1 MPEPEFDLSWLD
13 RLGEEEAEPAAPD
26 LPEEQPVPGSEA
38 PTVLIP
44 PLPREDGSRR
54 LADEPTA
61 VLPPVYRG
69 TPQQRPEPP
78 RRPEPPQ
85 RPERPPQPQRT
96 EKEAGKP
103 GKAKMGTGLLLG
115 IIAGCMV
122 LALVIGVFIY
132 GLTLKGGKT
141 IYPNVYVAGI
151 NVGGMEREEA
161 IAAVDGA
168 VKASYA
174 SATLKVQ
181 LPDRTLS
188 FSPEQTNVAL
198 DADEAIGEA
207 LAYGRSGN
215 PFSAVTS
222 YFSCRSR
229 EHYIDLQT
237 ILDLDTD
244 YIHAMIDQV
253 AAEVESDPAPTKVR
267 YDQAA
272 QALIVDVGYPDRDLD
287 ADGLYEVVY
296 NAFMNSDFTPL
307 SWDYDEVPCEPVDLE
322 AYYEKHCTEAQDA
335 VYDELTH
342 TIQASEVGFGF
353 DLEEVQK
360 TLATAAA
367 GSQVVIR
374 LEEQEPEVDE
384 KALEKEM
391 FGTTL
396 FTASSEYVNNP
407 GRTENLRLACE
418 AIDGTILNPGEVF
431 SFNGIVGERTA
442 DKGYQAATVYNGGQ
456 SVQEL
461 GGGVCQVASTI
472 YYATLHL
479 DLEQVHREPHQY
491 AVTYVPYGMDA
502 TVYWGS
508 IDYQFKNTLSHP
520 LKIEANIDNGHVN
533 ITLLG
538 VRENDNTVEMSYTI
552 LESYPW
558 QEVEELDETKPVGYR
573 EVEVTPYTGYKVV
586 TYKTI
591 KDADGNEISRNQEA
605 VSVYS
610 KRDQKVI
617 VGPAEE
623 PFEPNPWPDDEE
635 DPWDPWPED
644 PDPDDP
650 DPENPWP

>member
-1 MPEPEFDLSWLD
+1 M
-13 RLGEEEAEPAAPD
+13 
-26 LPEEQPVPGSEA
+26 
-38 PTVLIP
+38 LIP
-44 PLPREDGSRR
+44 PVSREESAQQHR
-54 LADEPTA
+54 DEPTA
-61 VLPPVYRG
+61 VLPPVSQ
-69 TPQQRPEPP
+69 PAPPKHPAPPKSSEPS
-78 RRPEPPQ
+78 RRPAPPKREPH
-85 RPERPPQPQRT
+85 
-96 EKEAGKP
+96 KAGSRIS
-103 GKAKMGTGLLLG
+103 TGVLLG
-115 IIAGCMV
+115 IIAGCLV
-122 LALVIGVFIY
+122 LALVTGVFIY
-132 GLTLKGGKT
+132 GLVLKGGKT

-151 NVGGMEREEA
+151 NVGGMERAEA
-161 IAAVDGA
+161 IAAVDDA
-168 VKASYA
+168 VAASYA

-198 DADEAIGEA
+198 DADEAIDEA

-215 PFSAVTS
+215 PFAAVTS

-244 YIHAMIDQV
+244 YIRAMIDQV
-253 AAEVESDPAPTKVR
+253 AAEVETDPAPSTVR

-272 QALIVDVGYPDRDLD
+272 QTLIVDVGYPDRDLN

-307 SWDYDEVPCEPVDLE
+307 SWEYDEIPCEPADLE
-322 AYYEKHCTEAQDA
+322 TYYEKYCTEAQDA

-342 TIQASEVGFGF
+342 AIQPSEPGFGF
-353 DLEEVQK
+353 DLEDAYQK
-360 TLATAAA
+360 LATAAA
-367 GSQVVIR
+367 GSQVIIP
-374 LEEQEPEVDE
+374 LEELEPEVDE
-384 KALEKEM
+384 ETLEKEM

-396 FTASSEYVNNP
+396 FAASSEYVNNP
-407 GRTENLRLACE
+407 SRTENLRLACE

-431 SFNGIVGERTA
+431 SFNGVVGERTA
-442 DKGYQAATVYNGGQ
+442 EKGYQAATVYNGGQ

-520 LKIEANIDNGHVN
+520 LKIEANTDNGHVN

-538 VRENDNTVEMSYTI
+538 IRENDNTVEMTYTI
-552 LESYPW
+552 LETYPW

-573 EVEVTPYTGYKVV
+573 EVEITPYTGYKVV

-617 VGPAEE
+617 VGPEE
-623 PFEPNPWPDDEE
+623 DPFEPDPWPDDNEDPW

-644 PDPDDP
+644 PDSEDP
-650 DPENPWP
+650 DLENPWP

>member
-1 MPEPEFDLSWLD
+1 M
-13 RLGEEEAEPAAPD
+13 
-26 LPEEQPVPGSEA
+26 
-38 PTVLIP
+38 LIP
-44 PLPREDGSRR
+44 PVSREESAQQRR
-54 LADEPTA
+54 DEPTE
-61 VLPPVYRG
+61 VRPPVSQ
-69 TPQQRPEPP
+69 PAPP
-78 RRPEPPQ
+78 KSSESSRRPAPPK
-85 RPERPPQPQRT
+85 RDPH
-96 EKEAGKP
+96 KAGSRIS
-103 GKAKMGTGLLLG
+103 TGVLLG
-115 IIAGCMV
+115 IIAGCLV
-122 LALVIGVFIY
+122 LALVTGVFIY
-132 GLTLKGGKT
+132 GLVLKGGKT

-151 NVGGMEREEA
+151 NVGGMERAEA
-161 IAAVDGA
+161 IAAVDDA
-168 VKASYA
+168 VAASYA

-198 DADEAIGEA
+198 DADEAIDEA

-215 PFSAVTS
+215 PFAAVTS

-244 YIHAMIDQV
+244 YIRAMIDQV
-253 AAEVESDPAPTKVR
+253 AAEVETDPAPTTVR

-272 QALIVDVGYPDRDLD
+272 QTLIVDVGYPDRDLN

-307 SWDYDEVPCEPVDLE
+307 SWEYDEIPCEPADLE
-322 AYYEKHCTEAQDA
+322 TYYEKYCTEAQDA

-342 TIQASEVGFGF
+342 AIQPSEPGFGF
-353 DLEEVQK
+353 DLEDAYQK
-360 TLATAAA
+360 LATAAA
-367 GSQVVIR
+367 GSQVIIP
-374 LEEQEPEVDE
+374 LEELEPEVDE
-384 KALEKEM
+384 ETLEKEM
-391 FGTTL
+391 FGTAL
-396 FTASSEYVNNP
+396 FAASSEYVNNP
-407 GRTENLRLACE
+407 SRTENLRLACE

-431 SFNGIVGERTA
+431 SFNGVVGERTA
-442 DKGYQAATVYNGGQ
+442 EKGYQAATVYNGGQ

-520 LKIEANIDNGHVN
+520 LKIEANTDNGHVN

-538 VRENDNTVEMSYTI
+538 IRENDNTVEMTYTI
-552 LESYPW
+552 LETYPW

-573 EVEVTPYTGYKVV
+573 EVEITPYTGYKVV

-617 VGPAEE
+617 VGPEE
-623 PFEPNPWPDDEE
+623 DPFEPDPWPDDNEDPW

-644 PDPDDP
+644 PDSEDP
-650 DPENPWP
+650 DLENPWP

>member
-1 MPEPEFDLSWLD
+1 M
-13 RLGEEEAEPAAPD
+13 
-26 LPEEQPVPGSEA
+26 
-38 PTVLIP
+38 LIP
-44 PLPREDGSRR
+44 PVSREESAQQHR
-54 LADEPTA
+54 DEPTA
-61 VLPPVYRG
+61 VLPPVSQ
-69 TPQQRPEPP
+69 PAPPKHPAPPKSSEPS
-78 RRPEPPQ
+78 RRPALPKREPH
-85 RPERPPQPQRT
+85 
-96 EKEAGKP
+96 KAGSRIS
-103 GKAKMGTGLLLG
+103 TGVLLG
-115 IIAGCMV
+115 IIAGCLV
-122 LALVIGVFIY
+122 LALVTGVFIY
-132 GLTLKGGKT
+132 GLVLKGGKT

-151 NVGGMEREEA
+151 NVGGMERAEA
-161 IAAVDGA
+161 IAAVDDA
-168 VKASYA
+168 VAASYA

-198 DADEAIGEA
+198 DADEAIDEA

-215 PFSAVTS
+215 PFAAVTS

-244 YIHAMIDQV
+244 YIRAMIDQV
-253 AAEVESDPAPTKVR
+253 AAEVETDPAPSTVR

-272 QALIVDVGYPDRDLD
+272 QTLIVDVGYPDRDLN

-307 SWDYDEVPCEPVDLE
+307 SWEYDEIPCEPADLE
-322 AYYEKHCTEAQDA
+322 TYYEKYCTEAQDA

-342 TIQASEVGFGF
+342 AIQPSEPGFGF
-353 DLEEVQK
+353 DLEDAYQK
-360 TLATAAA
+360 LATAAA
-367 GSQVVIR
+367 GSQVIIP
-374 LEEQEPEVDE
+374 LEELEPEVDE
-384 KALEKEM
+384 ETLEKEM
-391 FGTTL
+391 FGTAL
-396 FTASSEYVNNP
+396 FAASSEYVNNP
-407 GRTENLRLACE
+407 SRTENLRLACE

-431 SFNGIVGERTA
+431 SFNGVVGERTA
-442 DKGYQAATVYNGGQ
+442 EKGYQAATVYNGGQ

-520 LKIEANIDNGHVN
+520 LKIEANTDNGHVN

-538 VRENDNTVEMSYTI
+538 IRENDNTVEMTYTI
-552 LESYPW
+552 LETYPW

-573 EVEVTPYTGYKVV
+573 EVEITPYTGYKVV

-617 VGPAEE
+617 VGPEE
-623 PFEPNPWPDDEE
+623 DPFEPDPWPDDNEDPW

-644 PDPDDP
+644 PDSEDP
-650 DPENPWP
+650 DLENPWP

>member
-1 MPEPEFDLSWLD
+1 M
-13 RLGEEEAEPAAPD
+13 
-26 LPEEQPVPGSEA
+26 
-38 PTVLIP
+38 LIP
-44 PLPREDGSRR
+44 PVSREESAQQRR
-54 LADEPTA
+54 DEPTA
-61 VLPPVYRG
+61 VLPPVSQPAPPKHPA
-69 TPQQRPEPP
+69 PQKSSEPS
-78 RRPEPPQ
+78 RRPAPPKREPH
-85 RPERPPQPQRT
+85 
-96 EKEAGKP
+96 KAGSRIS
-103 GKAKMGTGLLLG
+103 TGVLLG
-115 IIAGCMV
+115 IIAGCLV
-122 LALVIGVFIY
+122 LALVTGVFIY
-132 GLTLKGGKT
+132 GLVLKGGKT

-151 NVGGMEREEA
+151 NVGGMERAEA
-161 IAAVDGA
+161 IAAVDDA
-168 VKASYA
+168 VAASYA

-198 DADEAIGEA
+198 DADEAIDEA

-215 PFSAVTS
+215 PFAAVTS

-244 YIHAMIDQV
+244 YIRAMIDQV
-253 AAEVESDPAPTKVR
+253 AAEVETDPAPTTVR

-272 QALIVDVGYPDRDLD
+272 QTLIVDVGYPDRDLN

-307 SWDYDEVPCEPVDLE
+307 SWEYDEIPCEPADLE
-322 AYYEKHCTEAQDA
+322 TYYEKYCTEAQDA

-342 TIQASEVGFGF
+342 AIQPSEPGFGF
-353 DLEEVQK
+353 DLEDAYQK
-360 TLATAAA
+360 LATAAA
-367 GSQVVIR
+367 GSQVIIP
-374 LEEQEPEVDE
+374 LEELEPEVDE
-384 KALEKEM
+384 ETLEKEM

-396 FTASSEYVNNP
+396 FAASSEYVNNP
-407 GRTENLRLACE
+407 SRTENLRLACE

-431 SFNGIVGERTA
+431 SFNGVVGERTA
-442 DKGYQAATVYNGGQ
+442 EKGYQAATVYNGGQ

-520 LKIEANIDNGHVN
+520 LKIEANTDNGHVN

-538 VRENDNTVEMSYTI
+538 IRENDNTVEMTYTI
-552 LESYPW
+552 LETYPW

-573 EVEVTPYTGYKVV
+573 EVEITPYTGYKVV

-617 VGPAEE
+617 VGPEE
-623 PFEPNPWPDDEE
+623 DPFEPDPWPDDNEDPW

-644 PDPDDP
+644 PDPEDP
-650 DPENPWP
+650 DLENPWP

>member
-1 MPEPEFDLSWLD
+1 M
-13 RLGEEEAEPAAPD
+13 
-26 LPEEQPVPGSEA
+26 
-38 PTVLIP
+38 LIP
-44 PLPREDGSRR
+44 PVSREESAQQRR
-54 LADEPTA
+54 DEPTA
-61 VLPPVYRG
+61 VLPPVSQPAPPKHPA
-69 TPQQRPEPP
+69 PQKSSEPS
-78 RRPEPPQ
+78 RRPAPPKREPH
-85 RPERPPQPQRT
+85 
-96 EKEAGKP
+96 KAGSRIS
-103 GKAKMGTGLLLG
+103 TGVLLG
-115 IIAGCMV
+115 IIAGCLV
-122 LALVIGVFIY
+122 LALVTGVFIY
-132 GLTLKGGKT
+132 GLVLKGGKT

-151 NVGGMEREEA
+151 NVGGMERAEA
-161 IAAVDGA
+161 IAAVDDA
-168 VKASYA
+168 VAASYA

-198 DADEAIGEA
+198 DADEAIDEA

-215 PFSAVTS
+215 PFAAVTS

-244 YIHAMIDQV
+244 YIRAMIDQV
-253 AAEVESDPAPTKVR
+253 AAEVETDPAPSTVR

-272 QALIVDVGYPDRDLD
+272 QTLIVDVGYPDRDLN

-307 SWDYDEVPCEPVDLE
+307 SWEYDEIPCEPADLE
-322 AYYEKHCTEAQDA
+322 TYYEKYCTEAQDA

-342 TIQASEVGFGF
+342 AIQPSEPGFGF
-353 DLEEVQK
+353 DLEDAYQK
-360 TLATAAA
+360 LATAAA
-367 GSQVVIR
+367 GSQVIIP
-374 LEEQEPEVDE
+374 LEELEPEVDE
-384 KALEKEM
+384 ETLEKEM
-391 FGTTL
+391 FGTAL
-396 FTASSEYVNNP
+396 FAASSEYVNNP
-407 GRTENLRLACE
+407 SRTENLRLACE

-431 SFNGIVGERTA
+431 SFNGVVGERTA
-442 DKGYQAATVYNGGQ
+442 EKGYQAATVYNGGQ

-520 LKIEANIDNGHVN
+520 LKIEANTDNGHVN

-538 VRENDNTVEMSYTI
+538 IRENDNTVEMTYTI
-552 LESYPW
+552 LETYPW

-573 EVEVTPYTGYKVV
+573 EVEITPYTGYKVV

-617 VGPAEE
+617 VGPEE
-623 PFEPNPWPDDEE
+623 DPFEPDPWPDDNEDPW

-644 PDPDDP
+644 PDSEDP
-650 DPENPWP
+650 DLENPWP

>member
-1 MPEPEFDLSWLD
+1 M
-13 RLGEEEAEPAAPD
+13 
-26 LPEEQPVPGSEA
+26 
-38 PTVLIP
+38 LIP
-44 PLPREDGSRR
+44 PVSREESAQQRR
-54 LADEPTA
+54 DEPTA
-61 VLPPVYRG
+61 VLPPVSQPAPPKHPA
-69 TPQQRPEPP
+69 PQKGSEPS
-78 RRPEPPQ
+78 RRPAPPK
-85 RPERPPQPQRT
+85 RDPH
-96 EKEAGKP
+96 KAGSRIS
-103 GKAKMGTGLLLG
+103 TGVLLG
-115 IIAGCMV
+115 IIAGCLV
-122 LALVIGVFIY
+122 LALVTGVFIY
-132 GLTLKGGKT
+132 GLVLKGGKT

-151 NVGGMEREEA
+151 NVGGMERAEA
-161 IAAVDGA
+161 IAAVDDA
-168 VKASYA
+168 VAASYA

-198 DADEAIGEA
+198 DADEAIDEA

-215 PFSAVTS
+215 PFAAVTS

-244 YIHAMIDQV
+244 YIRAMIDQV
-253 AAEVESDPAPTKVR
+253 AAEVETDPAPTTVR

-272 QALIVDVGYPDRDLD
+272 QTLIVDVGYPDRDLN

-307 SWDYDEVPCEPVDLE
+307 SWEYDEIPCEPADLE
-322 AYYEKHCTEAQDA
+322 TYYEKYCTEAQDA

-342 TIQASEVGFGF
+342 AIQPSEPGFGF
-353 DLEEVQK
+353 DLEDAYQK
-360 TLATAAA
+360 LATAAA
-367 GSQVVIR
+367 GSQVIIP
-374 LEEQEPEVDE
+374 LEELEPEVDE
-384 KALEKEM
+384 ETLEKEM
-391 FGTTL
+391 FGTAL
-396 FTASSEYVNNP
+396 FAASSEYVNNP
-407 GRTENLRLACE
+407 SRTENLRLACE

-431 SFNGIVGERTA
+431 SFNGVVGERTA
-442 DKGYQAATVYNGGQ
+442 EKGYQAATVYNGGQ

-508 IDYQFKNTLSHP
+508 IDYQFKNTMSHP
-520 LKIEANIDNGHVN
+520 LKIEANTDNGHVN

-538 VRENDNTVEMSYTI
+538 IRENDNTVEMTYTI
-552 LESYPW
+552 LETYPW
-558 QEVEELDETKPVGYR
+558 QEVEELDETMPVGYR
-573 EVEVTPYTGYKVV
+573 EVEITPYTGYKVV

-617 VGPAEE
+617 VGPEE
-623 PFEPNPWPDDEE
+623 DPFEPDPWPDDNEDPW

-644 PDPDDP
+644 PDPEDP
-650 DPENPWP
+650 DLENPWP

>member
-1 MPEPEFDLSWLD
+1 M
-13 RLGEEEAEPAAPD
+13 
-26 LPEEQPVPGSEA
+26 
-38 PTVLIP
+38 LIP
-44 PLPREDGSRR
+44 PVSREESAQQHR
-54 LADEPTA
+54 DEPTA
-61 VLPPVYRG
+61 VLPPVSQ
-69 TPQQRPEPP
+69 PAPPKHPAPPKSSEPS
-78 RRPEPPQ
+78 RRPAPPKREPH
-85 RPERPPQPQRT
+85 
-96 EKEAGKP
+96 KAGSRIS
-103 GKAKMGTGLLLG
+103 TGVLLG
-115 IIAGCMV
+115 IIAGCLV
-122 LALVIGVFIY
+122 LALVTGVFIY
-132 GLTLKGGKT
+132 GLVLKGGKT

-151 NVGGMEREEA
+151 DVGGMERAEA
-161 IAAVDGA
+161 IAAVDDA
-168 VKASYA
+168 VAASYA

-198 DADEAIGEA
+198 DADEAIDEA

-215 PFSAVTS
+215 PFAAVTS

-244 YIHAMIDQV
+244 YIRAMIDQV
-253 AAEVESDPAPTKVR
+253 AAEVETDPAPTTVR

-272 QALIVDVGYPDRDLD
+272 QALIVDVGYPDRDLN

-307 SWDYDEVPCEPVDLE
+307 SWEYDEIPCEPADLE
-322 AYYEKHCTEAQDA
+322 TYYEKYCTEAQDA

-342 TIQASEVGFGF
+342 AIQPSEPGFGF
-353 DLEEVQK
+353 DLEDAYQK
-360 TLATAAA
+360 LATAAA
-367 GSQVVIR
+367 GSQVIIP
-374 LEEQEPEVDE
+374 LEELEPEVDE
-384 KALEKEM
+384 ETLEKEM

-396 FTASSEYVNNP
+396 FAASSEYVNNP
-407 GRTENLRLACE
+407 SRTENLRLACE

-431 SFNGIVGERTA
+431 SFNGVVGERTA
-442 DKGYQAATVYNGGQ
+442 EKGYQAATVYNGGQ

-461 GGGVCQVASTI
+461 GGGVCQVSSTI

-520 LKIEANIDNGHVN
+520 LKIEANTDNGHVN

-538 VRENDNTVEMSYTI
+538 IRENDNTVEMTYTI
-552 LESYPW
+552 LETYPW

-573 EVEVTPYTGYKVV
+573 EVEITPYTGYKVV

-617 VGPAEE
+617 VGPEE
-623 PFEPNPWPDDEE
+623 DPFEPDPWPDDNEDPW

-644 PDPDDP
+644 PDSEDP
-650 DPENPWP
+650 DLENPWP

>member
-1 MPEPEFDLSWLD
+1 MPEV
-13 RLGEEEAEPAAPD
+13 
-26 LPEEQPVPGSEA
+26 QPVPGSEA

-54 LADEPTA
+54 FEEEPTA

-69 TPQQRPEPP
+69 TPQQRPD
-78 RRPEPPQ
+78 PPQ
-85 RPERPPQPQRT
+85 RPEPPHRPEQPPQPQRT
-96 EKEAGKP
+96 EREAGKP
-103 GKAKMGTGLLLG
+103 EKAKIGTGLLLG

-122 LALVIGVFIY
+122 LALVTGVFIY

-272 QALIVDVGYPDRDLD
+272 QSLIVDVGYPDRDLD

-307 SWDYDEVPCEPVDLE
+307 SWDYDEVPCEPVDLD
-322 AYYEKHCTEAQDA
+322 AYYEKYCTEAQDA

-342 TIQASEVGFGF
+342 TIQPSQTGFGF
-353 DLEEVQK
+353 DPEEVQK
-360 TLATAAA
+360 TLEQAAA

-374 LEEQEPEVDE
+374 LEEQEPEMDE
-384 KALEKEM
+384 EALEKEM

-591 KDADGNEISRNQEA
+591 KDADGNEISRSQEA

-623 PFEPNPWPDDEE
+623 TVEPNPWPDEE
-635 DPWDPWPED
+635 ENPWDPWPED
-644 PDPDDP
+644 PDPEDP
-650 DPENPWP
+650 APEDPWP

>member
-1 MPEPEFDLSWLD
+1 M
-13 RLGEEEAEPAAPD
+13 
-26 LPEEQPVPGSEA
+26 
-38 PTVLIP
+38 LIP
-44 PLPREDGSRR
+44 PVSREESAQQRR
-54 LADEPTA
+54 DEPTA
-61 VLPPVYRG
+61 VLPPVSQPAPPKHPA
-69 TPQQRPEPP
+69 PQKSSEPS
-78 RRPEPPQ
+78 RRPAPPKREPH
-85 RPERPPQPQRT
+85 
-96 EKEAGKP
+96 KAGSRIS
-103 GKAKMGTGLLLG
+103 TGVLLG
-115 IIAGCMV
+115 IIAGCLV
-122 LALVIGVFIY
+122 LALVTGVFIY
-132 GLTLKGGKT
+132 GLVLKGGKT

-151 NVGGMEREEA
+151 NVGGMERAEA
-161 IAAVDGA
+161 IAAVDDA
-168 VKASYA
+168 VAASYA

-198 DADEAIGEA
+198 DADEAIDEA

-215 PFSAVTS
+215 PFAAVTS

-244 YIHAMIDQV
+244 YIRAMIDQV
-253 AAEVESDPAPTKVR
+253 AAEVETDPAPTTVC

-272 QALIVDVGYPDRDLD
+272 QTLIVDVGYPDRDLN

-307 SWDYDEVPCEPVDLE
+307 SWEYDEIPCEPADLE
-322 AYYEKHCTEAQDA
+322 TYYEKYCTEAQDA

-342 TIQASEVGFGF
+342 AIQPSEPGFGF
-353 DLEEVQK
+353 DLEDAYQK
-360 TLATAAA
+360 LATAAA
-367 GSQVVIR
+367 GSQVIIP
-374 LEEQEPEVDE
+374 LEELEPEVDE
-384 KALEKEM
+384 ETLEKEM
-391 FGTTL
+391 FGTAL
-396 FTASSEYVNNP
+396 FAASSEYVNNP
-407 GRTENLRLACE
+407 SRTENLRLACE

-431 SFNGIVGERTA
+431 SFNGVVGERTA
-442 DKGYQAATVYNGGQ
+442 EKGYQAATVYNGGQ

-520 LKIEANIDNGHVN
+520 LKIEANTDNGHVN

-538 VRENDNTVEMSYTI
+538 IRENDNTVEMTYTI
-552 LESYPW
+552 LETYPW

-573 EVEVTPYTGYKVV
+573 EVEITPYTGYKVV

-617 VGPAEE
+617 VGPEE
-623 PFEPNPWPDDEE
+623 DPFEPDPWPDDNEDPW

-644 PDPDDP
+644 PDPEDP
-650 DPENPWP
+650 DLENPWP

>member
-1 MPEPEFDLSWLD
+1 M
-13 RLGEEEAEPAAPD
+13 
-26 LPEEQPVPGSEA
+26 
-38 PTVLIP
+38 LIP
-44 PLPREDGSRR
+44 PVSREESAQQRR
-54 LADEPTA
+54 DEPTA
-61 VLPPVYRG
+61 VLPPVSQ
-69 TPQQRPEPP
+69 PAPPKHPAPPKSSEPS
-78 RRPEPPQ
+78 RRPAPPKREPH
-85 RPERPPQPQRT
+85 
-96 EKEAGKP
+96 KAGSRIS
-103 GKAKMGTGLLLG
+103 TGVLLG
-115 IIAGCMV
+115 IIAGCLV
-122 LALVIGVFIY
+122 LALVTGVFIY
-132 GLTLKGGKT
+132 GLVLKGGKT

-151 NVGGMEREEA
+151 NVGGMERAEA
-161 IAAVDGA
+161 IAAVDDA
-168 VKASYA
+168 VAASYA

-198 DADEAIGEA
+198 DADEAIDEA

-215 PFSAVTS
+215 PFAAVTS

-244 YIHAMIDQV
+244 YIRAMIDQV
-253 AAEVESDPAPTKVR
+253 AAEVETDPAPSTVR

-272 QALIVDVGYPDRDLD
+272 QTLIVDVGYPDRDLN

-307 SWDYDEVPCEPVDLE
+307 SWEYDEIPCEPTDLE
-322 AYYEKHCTEAQDA
+322 TYYEKYCTEAQDA

-342 TIQASEVGFGF
+342 AIQPSEPGFGF
-353 DLEEVQK
+353 DLEDAYQK
-360 TLATAAA
+360 LATAAA
-367 GSQVVIR
+367 GSQVIIP
-374 LEEQEPEVDE
+374 LEELEPEVDE
-384 KALEKEM
+384 ETLEKEM
-391 FGTTL
+391 FGTAL
-396 FTASSEYVNNP
+396 FAASSEYVNNP
-407 GRTENLRLACE
+407 SRTENLRLACE

-431 SFNGIVGERTA
+431 SFNGVVGERTA
-442 DKGYQAATVYNGGQ
+442 EKGYQAATVYNGGQ

-520 LKIEANIDNGHVN
+520 LKIEANTDNGHVN

-538 VRENDNTVEMSYTI
+538 IRENDNTVEMTYTI
-552 LESYPW
+552 LETYPW

-573 EVEVTPYTGYKVV
+573 EVEITPYTGYKVV

-617 VGPAEE
+617 VGPEE
-623 PFEPNPWPDDEE
+623 DPFEPDPWPDDNEDPW

-644 PDPDDP
+644 PDSEDP
-650 DPENPWP
+650 DLENPWP

>member
-122 LALVIGVFIY
+122 LALVTGVFIY

-237 ILDLDTD
+237 ILDLDAD

-623 PFEPNPWPDDEE
+623 PFEPDPWPDDEE

>member
-1 MPEPEFDLSWLD
+1 M
-13 RLGEEEAEPAAPD
+13 
-26 LPEEQPVPGSEA
+26 
-38 PTVLIP
+38 LIP
-44 PLPREDGSRR
+44 PVSREESAQQRR
-54 LADEPTA
+54 DEPTA
-61 VLPPVYRG
+61 VLPPVSQPAPPKHPA
-69 TPQQRPEPP
+69 PQKSSEPS
-78 RRPEPPQ
+78 RRPAPPKREPH
-85 RPERPPQPQRT
+85 
-96 EKEAGKP
+96 KAGSRIS
-103 GKAKMGTGLLLG
+103 TGVLLG
-115 IIAGCMV
+115 IIAGCLV
-122 LALVIGVFIY
+122 LALVTGVFIY
-132 GLTLKGGKT
+132 GLVLKGGKT

-151 NVGGMEREEA
+151 NVGGMERAEA
-161 IAAVDGA
+161 IAAVDDA
-168 VKASYA
+168 VAASYA

-198 DADEAIGEA
+198 DADEAIDEA

-215 PFSAVTS
+215 PFAAVTS

-244 YIHAMIDQV
+244 YIRAMIDQV
-253 AAEVESDPAPTKVR
+253 AAEVETDPAQTTVC

-272 QALIVDVGYPDRDLD
+272 QTLIVDVGYPDRDLN

-307 SWDYDEVPCEPVDLE
+307 SWEYDEIPCEPADLE
-322 AYYEKHCTEAQDA
+322 TYYEKYCTEAQDA

-342 TIQASEVGFGF
+342 AIQPSEPGFGF
-353 DLEEVQK
+353 DLEDAYQK
-360 TLATAAA
+360 LATAAA
-367 GSQVVIR
+367 GSQVIIP
-374 LEEQEPEVDE
+374 LEELEPEVDE
-384 KALEKEM
+384 ETLEKEM
-391 FGTTL
+391 FGTAL
-396 FTASSEYVNNP
+396 FAASSEYVNNP
-407 GRTENLRLACE
+407 SRTENLRLACE

-431 SFNGIVGERTA
+431 SFNGVVGERTA
-442 DKGYQAATVYNGGQ
+442 EKGYQAATVYNGGQ

-520 LKIEANIDNGHVN
+520 LKIEANTDNGHVN

-538 VRENDNTVEMSYTI
+538 IRENDNTVEMTYTI
-552 LESYPW
+552 LETYPW

-573 EVEVTPYTGYKVV
+573 EVEITPYTGYKVV

-617 VGPAEE
+617 VGPEE
-623 PFEPNPWPDDEE
+623 DPFEPDPWPDDNEDPW

-644 PDPDDP
+644 PDPEDP
-650 DPENPWP
+650 DLENPWP

>member
-1 MPEPEFDLSWLD
+1 M
-13 RLGEEEAEPAAPD
+13 
-26 LPEEQPVPGSEA
+26 
-38 PTVLIP
+38 LIP
-44 PLPREDGSRR
+44 PVSREESAQQHR
-54 LADEPTA
+54 DEPTA
-61 VLPPVYRG
+61 VLPPVSQ
-69 TPQQRPEPP
+69 PAPPKHPAPPKSSEPS
-78 RRPEPPQ
+78 RRPAPPKREPH
-85 RPERPPQPQRT
+85 
-96 EKEAGKP
+96 KAGSRIS
-103 GKAKMGTGLLLG
+103 TGVLLG
-115 IIAGCMV
+115 IIAGCLV
-122 LALVIGVFIY
+122 LALVTGVFIY
-132 GLTLKGGKT
+132 GLVLKGGKT

-151 NVGGMEREEA
+151 NVGGMERAEA
-161 IAAVDGA
+161 IAAVDDA
-168 VKASYA
+168 VAASYA

-198 DADEAIGEA
+198 DADEAIDEA

-215 PFSAVTS
+215 PFAAVTS

-244 YIHAMIDQV
+244 YIRAMIDQV
-253 AAEVESDPAPTKVR
+253 AAEVETDPAPTTVR

-272 QALIVDVGYPDRDLD
+272 QTLIVDVGYPDRDLN

-307 SWDYDEVPCEPVDLE
+307 SWEYDEIPCEPADLE
-322 AYYEKHCTEAQDA
+322 TYYEKYCTEAQDA

-342 TIQASEVGFGF
+342 AIQPSEPGFGF
-353 DLEEVQK
+353 DLEDAYQK
-360 TLATAAA
+360 LATAAA
-367 GSQVVIR
+367 GSQVIIP
-374 LEEQEPEVDE
+374 LEELEPEVDE
-384 KALEKEM
+384 ETLEKEM
-391 FGTTL
+391 FGTAL
-396 FTASSEYVNNP
+396 FAASSEYVNNP
-407 GRTENLRLACE
+407 SRTENLRLACE

-431 SFNGIVGERTA
+431 SFNGVVGERTA
-442 DKGYQAATVYNGGQ
+442 EKGYQAATVYNGGQ

-520 LKIEANIDNGHVN
+520 LKIEANTDNGHVN

-538 VRENDNTVEMSYTI
+538 IRENDNTVEMTYTI
-552 LESYPW
+552 LETYPW

-573 EVEVTPYTGYKVV
+573 EVEITPYTGYKVV

-617 VGPAEE
+617 VGPEE
-623 PFEPNPWPDDEE
+623 DPFEPDPWPDDNEDPW

-644 PDPDDP
+644 PDSEDP
-650 DPENPWP
+650 DLENLWP

>member
-1 MPEPEFDLSWLD
+1 M
-13 RLGEEEAEPAAPD
+13 
-26 LPEEQPVPGSEA
+26 
-38 PTVLIP
+38 LIP
-44 PLPREDGSRR
+44 PVSREESAQQRR
-54 LADEPTA
+54 DEPTA
-61 VLPPVYRG
+61 VLPPVSQPAPPKHPA
-69 TPQQRPEPP
+69 PQKSSEPS
-78 RRPEPPQ
+78 RRPAPPKREPH
-85 RPERPPQPQRT
+85 
-96 EKEAGKP
+96 KAGSRIS
-103 GKAKMGTGLLLG
+103 TGVLLG
-115 IIAGCMV
+115 IIAGCLV
-122 LALVIGVFIY
+122 LALVTGVFIY
-132 GLTLKGGKT
+132 GLVLKGGKT

-151 NVGGMEREEA
+151 NVGGMERAEA
-161 IAAVDGA
+161 IAAVDDA
-168 VKASYA
+168 VAASYA

-198 DADEAIGEA
+198 DADEAIDEA

-215 PFSAVTS
+215 PFAAVTS

-244 YIHAMIDQV
+244 YIRAMIDQV
-253 AAEVESDPAPTKVR
+253 AAEVETDPAQTTVC

-272 QALIVDVGYPDRDLD
+272 QTLIVDVGYPDRDLN

-307 SWDYDEVPCEPVDLE
+307 SWEYDEIPCEPADLE
-322 AYYEKHCTEAQDA
+322 TYYEKYCTEAQDA

-342 TIQASEVGFGF
+342 AIQPSEPGFGF
-353 DLEEVQK
+353 DLEDAYQK
-360 TLATAAA
+360 LATAAA
-367 GSQVVIR
+367 GSQVIIP
-374 LEEQEPEVDE
+374 LEELEPEVDE
-384 KALEKEM
+384 ETLEKEM
-391 FGTTL
+391 FGTAL
-396 FTASSEYVNNP
+396 FAASSEYVNNP
-407 GRTENLRLACE
+407 SRTENLRLACE

-431 SFNGIVGERTA
+431 SFNGVVGERTA
-442 DKGYQAATVYNGGQ
+442 EKGYQAATVYNGGQ

-520 LKIEANIDNGHVN
+520 LKIEANTDNGHVN

-538 VRENDNTVEMSYTI
+538 IRENDNTVEMTYTI
-552 LESYPW
+552 LETYPW

-573 EVEVTPYTGYKVV
+573 EVEITPYTGYKVV

-617 VGPAEE
+617 VGPEE
-623 PFEPNPWPDDEE
+623 DPFEPDPWPDDNEDPW

-644 PDPDDP
+644 PDSEDP
-650 DPENPWP
+650 DLENPWP

>member
-1 MPEPEFDLSWLD
+1 M
-13 RLGEEEAEPAAPD
+13 
-26 LPEEQPVPGSEA
+26 
-38 PTVLIP
+38 
-44 PLPREDGSRR
+44 
-54 LADEPTA
+54 
-61 VLPPVYRG
+61 
-69 TPQQRPEPP
+69 
-78 RRPEPPQ
+78 
-85 RPERPPQPQRT
+85 
-96 EKEAGKP
+96 
-103 GKAKMGTGLLLG
+103 LLG
-115 IIAGCMV
+115 IIAGCLV
-122 LALVIGVFIY
+122 LALVTGVFIY
-132 GLTLKGGKT
+132 GLVLKGGKT

-151 NVGGMEREEA
+151 NVGGMERAEA
-161 IAAVDGA
+161 IAAVDDA
-168 VKASYA
+168 VAASYA

-198 DADEAIGEA
+198 DADEAIDEA

-215 PFSAVTS
+215 PFAAVTS

-244 YIHAMIDQV
+244 YIRAMIDQV
-253 AAEVESDPAPTKVR
+253 AAEVETDPAPTTVR

-272 QALIVDVGYPDRDLD
+272 QALIVDVGYPDRDLN

-307 SWDYDEVPCEPVDLE
+307 SWEYDEIPCEPTDLE
-322 AYYEKHCTEAQDA
+322 TYYEKYCTEAQDA

-342 TIQASEVGFGF
+342 AIQPSEPGFGF
-353 DLEEVQK
+353 DLEDAYQK
-360 TLATAAA
+360 LATAAA
-367 GSQVVIR
+367 GSQVIIP
-374 LEEQEPEVDE
+374 LEELEPEVDE
-384 KALEKEM
+384 ETLEKEM

-396 FTASSEYVNNP
+396 FAASSEYVNNP
-407 GRTENLRLACE
+407 SRTENLRLACE

-431 SFNGIVGERTA
+431 SFNGVVGERTA
-442 DKGYQAATVYNGGQ
+442 EKGYQAATVYNGGQ

-520 LKIEANIDNGHVN
+520 LKIEANTDNGHVN

-538 VRENDNTVEMSYTI
+538 IRENDNTVEMTYTI
-552 LESYPW
+552 LETYPW

-573 EVEVTPYTGYKVV
+573 EVEITPYTGYKVV

-617 VGPAEE
+617 VGPEE
-623 PFEPNPWPDDEE
+623 DPFEPDPWPDDNEDPW

-644 PDPDDP
+644 PDSEDP
-650 DPENPWP
+650 DLENPWP